1 MYKGRLD
8 ELSLLDICRLIRNA
22 EADGV
27 LKVRGAFFTGSIAFV
42 KGAIPY
48 ARSGRVFAGYG
59 RDLVARGALTR
70 EQMDRALRMC
80 VLTKEPLEGSLVSS
94 GLVSQSSLDK
104 AMRREI
110 INAALDQMRW
120 RTGEFFFVEG
130 ERVEGNFPVIVTV
143 DELVDKAEQ
152 LPVIE
157 RYALAVPQLARPTMA
172 GMSGMQTLWTV
183 DPLEREILTAIDG
196 RQTLGQIAKERRLGM
211 LTVLEGVADLLNHEL
226 IEIRF
231 EEEEVIDLRD
241 AEPSDVIDQVAGIS

>member
-42 KGAIPY
+42 KGSIPY
-48 ARSGRVFAGYG
+48 ACSGRVFAGYG

-70 EQMDRALRMC
+70 EQMDRALKMC
-80 VLTKEPLEGSLVSS
+80 VLGKEPLETQLVTS
-94 GLVSQSSLDK
+94 GLVSKESLDK

-110 INAALDQMRW
+110 INAALDQMTW
-120 RTGEFFFVEG
+120 RAGDFFFAEG
-130 ERVEGNFPVIVTV
+130 ERIEGNFPVQVTV
-143 DELVDKAEQ
+143 DELVEKAEQ
-152 LPVIE
+152 LSVIE
-157 RYALAVPQLARPTMA
+157 RYTVGVPTLAKPTTA
-172 GMSGMQTLWTV
+172 GTGGMKTLWTAEA
-183 DPLEREILTAIDG
+183 LEREILTAVDG
-196 RQTLGQIAKERRLGM
+196 QKTLGEIARERRLGM
-211 LTVLEGVADLLNHEL
+211 LTVLEGVVDLLNHEL

-241 AEPSDVIDQVAGIS
+241 AQTPVVDRVAQL